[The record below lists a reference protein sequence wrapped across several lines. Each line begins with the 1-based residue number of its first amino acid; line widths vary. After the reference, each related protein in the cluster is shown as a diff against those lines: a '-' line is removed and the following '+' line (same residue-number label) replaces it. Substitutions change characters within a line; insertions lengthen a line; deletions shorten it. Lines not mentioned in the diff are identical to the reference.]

1 MTVEVVYAPAGAQ
14 DAIDCAIWW
23 IEHHSQNPDAFEH
36 ELAKTVALI
45 KQFPEAAPRGQLKK
59 YKTARVRVMAKTGH
73 LVVYRIK
80 SRTLVEIAA
89 VLASRKTATRP

>member
-1 MTVEVVYAPAGAQ
+1 MTVEVVYSPRGAQ
-14 DAIDCAIWW
+14 DAIDCATWW

-36 ELAKTVALI
+36 ELTKTVALI

-59 YKTARVRVMAKTGH
+59 YRTARVRVMAKTGH

-80 SRTLVEIAA
+80 SKTLVEVAA
-89 VLASRKTATRP
+89 VLASRKTAKRP